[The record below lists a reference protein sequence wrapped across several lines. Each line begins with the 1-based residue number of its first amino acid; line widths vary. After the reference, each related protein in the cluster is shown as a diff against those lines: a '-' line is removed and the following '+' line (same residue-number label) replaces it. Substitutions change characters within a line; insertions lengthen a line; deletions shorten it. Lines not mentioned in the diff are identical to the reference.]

1 MLPEIPGDS
10 DGSPNQTSC
19 RFRPSATH
27 RLFLWCSST
36 PGFGIRI
43 YPSGKRVF
51 VCQVRVG
58 HATRRIKIGVFGP
71 YTVEQAQRA
80 QEIVRAASEGRDPQ
94 REKSDRRN
102 AITVSELC
110 ENYLE
115 AARANLV
122 MTRFRR
128 PKGGATLKIDEGR
141 IVRHIKPLI
150 GTVRARDITRV
161 DVQRM
166 ADAIAQGKRPACSPA
181 GPTAKPL

>member
-1 MLPEIPGDS
+1 VILMAALTKRVVDS
-10 DGSPNQTSC
+10 A
-19 RFRPSATH
+19 RPQHTDY
-27 RLFLWCSST
+27 FLWCSST

-71 YTVEQAQRA
+71 YTVEQARQRA

-128 PKGGATLKIDEGR
+128 PKGGRNPQDR
-141 IVRHIKPLI
+141 
-150 GTVRARDITRV
+150 
-161 DVQRM
+161 
-166 ADAIAQGKRPACSPA
+166 
-181 GPTAKPL
+181 